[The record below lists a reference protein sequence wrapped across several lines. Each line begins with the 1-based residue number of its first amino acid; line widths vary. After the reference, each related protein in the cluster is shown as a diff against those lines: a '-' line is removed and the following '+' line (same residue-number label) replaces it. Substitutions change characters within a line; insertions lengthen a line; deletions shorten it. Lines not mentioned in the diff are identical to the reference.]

1 MENNDPNKA
10 TSNDD
15 ALLLIDMIKRLEQ
28 ADSKSRASVVSQLD
42 ALDKAKLFETL
53 VFILKNSNEL
63 EDQQR
68 CAIFMKNRILDK
80 HLSHEQ

>member
-28 ADSKSRASVVSQLD
+28 ADNKSRASVVSQLD

-53 VFILKNSNEL
+53 VYILKNSDSS
-63 EDQQR
+63 ED
-68 CAIFMKNRILDK
+68 
-80 HLSHEQ
+80 

>member
-28 ADSKSRASVVSQLD
+28 ADNKSRASVVSQLD

-53 VFILKNSNEL
+53 VYILKNSDNA
-63 EDQQR
+63 ED
-68 CAIFMKNRILDK
+68 
-80 HLSHEQ
+80 